1 MNDFLRVP
9 LYAVISCGGHDN
21 GNVPPINIFLG
32 GSPGTSQQYREI
44 HTAANMAA
52 VKVVESDVDFQK
64 QIKANKFVLAIF
76 MEDDT
81 EIEVWFFLSF
91 KQQLISYFAQANLI
105 DLQKQLKNVS
115 FRKVPPSKNPE
126 AVSEYDIEDH
136 ELPTFLFIEVK
147 VCQEFRIQ

>member
-1 MNDFLRVP
+1 M
-9 LYAVISCGGHDN
+9 
-21 GNVPPINIFLG
+21 
-32 GSPGTSQQYREI
+32 
-44 HTAANMAA
+44 
-52 VKVVESDVDFQK
+52 
-64 QIKANKFVLAIF
+64 
-76 MEDDT
+76 
-81 EIEVWFFLSF
+81 SF